1 MPTTPAQLT
10 AAQSA
15 AVVIKQSLNAVDVTT
30 LTQADISLLLG
41 DATTLLADVQ
51 AFTPAVIPSGAL
63 YSVFNNPLSPAQF
76 QALTGQPTT
85 IGMAF
90 ATVNQPSDIANIGKT
105 LVRYLGGQSLAN
117 IIAPVNICTGAA
129 SKNSPGLAACA
140 GGAYDAYFT
149 QTGKDLVSGGFPNAV
164 IRLAWEMNGG
174 WFPWAANGG
183 SGGPQGNYIP
193 AIQQVVSTLRAVP
206 GNRFTFMSF
215 NPTYGD
221 QGVGNLAL
229 YYPGDSFCDW
239 VALDAY
245 DTSPPPGL
253 TGSANWNR
261 IRNGPYGLTWLKAFA
276 QAHSKGI
283 AIPEWGLW
291 SAANNSPNTWPCGG
305 SDDPV
310 YIENM
315 LAWVKANNVLSSYWN
330 QALPL
335 SAAPQSLAAY
345 KAAF

>member
-129 SKNSPGLAACA
+129 SKNSPGSQRAPVVPMTHISLRPARIS
-140 GGAYDAYFT
+140 F
-149 QTGKDLVSGGFPNAV
+149 LVGSPM
-164 IRLAWEMNGG
+164 RSSAWRG
-174 WFPWAANGG
+174 
-183 SGGPQGNYIP
+183 
-193 AIQQVVSTLRAVP
+193 R
-206 GNRFTFMSF
+206 
-215 NPTYGD
+215 
-221 QGVGNLAL
+221 
-229 YYPGDSFCDW
+229 
-239 VALDAY
+239 
-245 DTSPPPGL
+245 
-253 TGSANWNR
+253 
-261 IRNGPYGLTWLKAFA
+261 
-276 QAHSKGI
+276 
-283 AIPEWGLW
+283 
-291 SAANNSPNTWPCGG
+291 
-305 SDDPV
+305 
-310 YIENM
+310 
-315 LAWVKANNVLSSYWN
+315 
-330 QALPL
+330 
-335 SAAPQSLAAY
+335 
-345 KAAF
+345 